1 MIAGALL
8 LMLTSA
14 AVSNALQFSV
24 TSTNVELFY
33 NDILHSYGSNDQAT
47 GFPLQTTLF
56 SGDVI
61 VYRFYDPLL
70 SIPGNASSTVTVTFE
85 FDTWLNQPWSAMGER
100 YITLI
105 CEILRIS
112 EIQTSLSAG
121 YATFNTPEEENIND
135 TFMDENDG
143 TIRVPFD
150 MDTDVPYNVTQGVAV
165 VLRAYVDNWGGATPV
180 AIPPTVTFTFSYT
193 ADQYAASYATRG
205 PSSPINVYDYYNPG
219 PTTINWIPPLM
230 PFAPQQAGIFTAPLL
245 AGPTADVMWINI
257 DLTHNITVD
266 GTDQRTAAVVHVLI
280 DQETAACAF
289 PLDEPTCACRALV
302 PIVLNERVFS
312 MNATVVCDQAGT
324 FNGNITLTQVS
335 EDGNGN
341 WAAFTSHFPL
351 PRAINTSSISI
362 SLHTTNFV
370 PVSTV
375 PTAPSTAPTAVPEFE
390 VAKLGGRGT
399 RVALFATVAAA
410 AAVSAALVGLAVR
423 FLK

>member
-8 LMLTSA
+8 LLLTA
-14 AVSNALQFSV
+14 ASNALQFSV

-33 NDILHSYGSNDQAT
+33 TDILYSYGSNDQGA
-47 GFPLQTTLF
+47 GFPLQTTLL

-85 FDTWLNQPWSAMGER
+85 FDTWLDQSWSAMGGR

-105 CEILRIS
+105 CEILRIN
-112 EIQTSLSAG
+112 EIQTSLSG
-121 YATFNTPEEENIND
+121 DDTFNTPVIEDIND
-135 TFMDENDG
+135 TFMDDETG
-143 TIRVPFD
+143 TIRVPFE

-165 VLRAYVDNWGGATPV
+165 VLRAYVENWGGATPV
-180 AIPPTVTFTFSYT
+180 TIPPTVTFTFSYT

-205 PSSPINVYDYYNPG
+205 PSSPTNVYDYYNPG

-230 PFAPQQAGIFTAPLL
+230 PSTPQQAGIFTVPSL

-266 GTDQRTAAVVHVLI
+266 GADQRTAAVVHVLI

-289 PLDEPTCACRALV
+289 PLDAPTCACRALV

-312 MNATVVCDQAGT
+312 MNATVVCNQTGT

-335 EDGNGN
+335 EDENGN
-341 WAAFTSHFPL
+341 WETFISHFPL
-351 PRAINTSSISI
+351 PQAINTSSISI

-370 PVSTV
+370 PVSTA
-375 PTAPSTAPTAVPEFE
+375 PTASSTAVPEFE
-390 VAKLGGRGT
+390 AAKLGGSST

-410 AAVSAALVGLAVR
+410 AAVSATLVGLAVR

>member
-8 LMLTSA
+8 LLTA
-14 AVSNALQFSV
+14 ATASNALQFSV

-33 NDILHSYGSNDQAT
+33 NDILYSYGSNDQGI
-47 GFPLQTTLF
+47 GFPLMTTLLP
-56 SGDVI
+56 DDAI
-61 VYRFYDPLL
+61 VYRFHDPLL
-70 SIPGNASSTVTVTFE
+70 SIPGNASSTVAVTFE
-85 FDTWLNQPWSAMGER
+85 FDTWRYQPWSAMDER

-112 EIQTSLSAG
+112 EIQTSLSTG
-121 YATFNTPEEENIND
+121 YATFNTPEIANID
-135 TFMDENDG
+135 GTYTDENG
-143 TIRVPFD
+143 TIGVPFE

-165 VLRAYVDNWGGATPV
+165 VLRAYVDNWNDITPI
-180 AIPPTVTFTFSYT
+180 AIPPTATFTFSYT
-193 ADQYAASYATRG
+193 ADQYAASYDTRG
-205 PSSPINVYDYYNPG
+205 PFSPTNVYDYYNPD

-230 PFAPQQAGIFTAPLL
+230 PFTPQQAGIFTVPLL

-266 GTDQRTAAVVHVLI
+266 GTDQRTAAVVHVLM

-335 EDGNGN
+335 EDGDGN
-341 WAAFTSHFPL
+341 WMAFISHFPL
-351 PRAINTSSISI
+351 PQAINTSSISI

-370 PVSTV
+370 PASTA
-375 PTAPSTAPTAVPEFE
+375 PTASTSTPTAVPEFE
-390 VAKLGGRGT
+390 AAKLGGRGT
-399 RVALFATVAAA
+399 RVALFTTVAAA
-410 AAVSAALVGLAVR
+410 AAVSATLVGLAVR